1 MLTAREVLDKRIPP
15 ERTKTND
22 SMCGIAGVIYYQ
34 ARPQEEVTRVLE
46 AMNQAHAYRGPD
58 GDGVWTDGR
67 VGLAHVRLALVGDA
81 ERGRE
86 PLADETGAQLV
97 FNGEIYRPAELMRS
111 WGLEF
116 AAGETDARTLHVL
129 LRRQGPEG
137 LAEVEGPFA
146 AARYDPIQGKV
157 TLIRDLWGQKPL
169 YLWRRPEGL
178 YFASTL
184 AALRA
189 AVGPLKVRPEAL
201 LEYLIYRSVG
211 GLRSAFQG
219 IEQLP
224 PGSWLEVNVDGE
236 ARSGHW
242 YHHPGPDHP
251 QALPEQLRERVD
263 FAVAERL
270 DPNLEQGIFLS
281 GGLDSSIVA
290 TSAVAQA
297 QGAPLRFYS
306 IGYDV
311 SGVQDERH
319 LARRLAENFPH
330 EYQEVQLSSGQI
342 PDLFREV
349 ARLLEDPIQ
358 DPVTLPTL
366 LLCRA
371 AAGRTRCALTGD
383 GSDEF
388 WGGYERFDDPPRD
401 LQDYF
406 PRSAIFQPEELGLG
420 QPPASYL
427 DQVEMPPSDWA
438 PLDRILAV
446 ESRNRL
452 RNYHL
457 ARVDKLSL
465 GSGLEIRCPFLDR
478 QVTTLAMSVPAERK
492 RLHGVPK
499 GLLIEAYRDVLPQW
513 LLERKKQPFSM
524 PILQWLRGDLRDFA
538 HDRLGSTARTAGLVS
553 AQPYLDSL
561 NEKNAARIWSLLA
574 LEAWMEEWV

>member
-1 MLTAREVLDKRIPP
+1 
-15 ERTKTND
+15 
-22 SMCGIAGVIYYQ
+22 MCGIAGVIYKQ
-34 ARPQEEVTRVLE
+34 ERPRDEVLRMLE
-46 AMNQAHAYRGPD
+46 SMNQAQSYRGPD

-81 ERGRE
+81 QRGRE

-97 FNGEIYRPAELMRS
+97 FNGEIYRPAELMRN

-116 AAGETDARTLHVL
+116 APGETDARTLHVL
-129 LRRQGPEG
+129 LRRQGPAG
-137 LAEVEGPFA
+137 LAEVEGAFA
-146 AARYDPIQGKV
+146 AVRYDPAQGKV

-169 YLWRRPEGL
+169 YLWRRPEGV
-178 YFASTL
+178 YFASTV

-189 AVGPLKVRPEAL
+189 AVGPLRVRPEAL

-211 GLRSAFQG
+211 GLRSALEE

-224 PGSWLEVNVDGE
+224 PESSLELELDGSE
-236 ARSGHW
+236 RSGRW
-242 YHHPGPDHP
+242 Y
-251 QALPEQLRERVD
+251 QAPRPESAPAQPSALRDKVD

-270 DPNLEQGIFLS
+270 DPHLEQGIFLS

-297 QGAPLRFYS
+297 QGSPLRFYS

-311 SGVQDERH
+311 SGSQDERH
-319 LARRLAENFPH
+319 LARRLAEAFPY
-330 EYQEVQLSSGQI
+330 EFQEVQLSSGQI

-388 WGGYERFDDPPRD
+388 WGGYERFDDPPQD
-401 LQDYF
+401 LKDYF
-406 PRSAIFQPEELGLG
+406 PRSAIFQPQDLGLTE
-420 QPPASYL
+420 PPASYL
-427 DQVEMPPSDWA
+427 DQVEMPPPDWE

-446 ESRNRL
+446 EARNRL

-478 QVTTLAMSVPAERK
+478 QVTTMAQSLTASCK
-492 RLHGVPK
+492 RLNGVPK
-499 GLLIEAYRDVLPQW
+499 GLLIEAYRDVLPGW
-513 LLERKKQPFSM
+513 LVDRKKQPFSM
-524 PILQWLRGDLRDFA
+524 PILQWLQGDLRQFA
-538 HDRLGSTARTAGLVS
+538 HDRLGPNCRTASLVS
-553 AQPYLDSL
+553 AQPYLQEL
-561 NEKNAARIWSLLA
+561 NEKNAAKVWSLLT
-574 LEAWMEEWV
+574 LEAWMEEWA